1 MASDIET
8 FNPAYG
14 QGVTVS
20 PGTTSASSTLGK
32 GSAAIVVTNL
42 SNTVTAYVRTSA
54 GASTATATDYPVL
67 PLSQV
72 SLSKSRDDDT
82 VSYITASG
90 TGSIHIIPG
99 RGI

>member
-14 QGVTVS
+14 QGVTVA
-20 PGTTSASSTLGK
+20 PGTSSASSTIGK

-42 SNTVTAYVRTSA
+42 SDTVTAYVRVGA
-54 GASTATATDYPVL
+54 GAQTATTADYPVV
-67 PLSQV
+67 PGSQV
-72 SLSKSRDDDT
+72 SLSKARDDNT
-82 VSYITASG
+82 VAYITASG

-99 RGI
+99 RGM